1 MTPVLTALALLAA
14 QPAPAE
20 TGPGLEQLW
29 LLRAGD
35 EACALF
41 EPPARALLDAAIAQ
55 ARDDQVRAGADPER
69 LDQVHRRLTAAGP
82 HGCADDTLSA
92 LADAHERRISDLAAY
107 ADLTFPGVVRQW
119 RVNRGAVPIIDA
131 YDPHWRVS
139 QRTGDGQ
146 AWFGV
151 FELDGEMHLAVAF
164 NDADRHTRSAL
175 AFRDARRQAYPMDF
189 TAGGL
194 LPAPDGDPAAAWGAG
209 SRALERVTASGRME
223 DETAAHLAPAG
234 GTPARGFLYP
244 DSVLQRLAAL
254 TPREAVAVE
263 LYDRTGQISRRIWIE
278 VGALKAALAMQAI
291 ALPARERARDPVQS
305 AALVAAPTR

>member
-1 MTPVLTALALLAA
+1 MTPALTALALLAT

-20 TGPGLEQLW
+20 AGPGLDQLW

-55 ARDDQVRAGADPER
+55 ARDDQVRAGVDPGR
-69 LDQVHRRLTAAGP
+69 LDQAHRRLTSAGAP
-82 HGCADDTLSA
+82 DCADDA
-92 LADAHERRISDLAAY
+92 LAALVADHERRIADLAVY
-107 ADLTFPGVVRQW
+107 SDLTFPGVARQW
-119 RVNRGAVPIIDA
+119 RVDRGPIRA
-131 YDPHWRVS
+131 GRASEPRWRVS
-139 QRTGDGQ
+139 QRTLEGE

-151 FELDGEMHLAVAF
+151 FERDGEMHLAIAF
-164 NDADRHTRSAL
+164 NDAERHTRSAL
-175 AFRDARRQAYPMDF
+175 AFRDPGRQAYPMDF

-209 SRALERVTASGRME
+209 SRAQTRATASGRL
-223 DETAAHLAPAG
+223 DEAAAAYLAPAG
-234 GTPARGFLYP
+234 GAPARGFLYP

-263 LYDRTGQISRRIWIE
+263 LYDRTGQLSRRFWIE
-278 VGALKAALAMQAI
+278 VGALKAALAMQAVP
-291 ALPARERARDPVQS
+291 LPAREPAQEPVQA
-305 AALVAAPTR
+305 AALTVAPTR